1 MMFLVYLYGGI
12 AMILTVYTIVEK
24 KRLLFYKEMNQIK
37 LGQDYLSV
45 QNFSSNEITH
55 SAENG

>member
-24 KRLLFYKEMNQIK
+24 KRLLFYKEMK
-37 LGQDYLSV
+37 REKEDTETLHLS
-45 QNFSSNEITH
+45 T
-55 SAENG
+55 